1 MRMQGHYDAVQD
13 RILLVLLDASPAG
26 DAAIW
31 LTRRQWTAIAIAC
44 DRAVAALA
52 GESRDDVARRKKAA
66 AAAGPSRAPAD
77 IDKASASAGF
87 VSGIKFRRLPAG
99 LRIEIESGAPVPL
112 ALTLKGDGLASFVD
126 MVERLAAKAKWD
138 LAAAKARIGDAALVP
153 KRMLH

>member
-1 MRMQGHYDAVQD
+1 MQGHYDAVQD

-31 LTRRQWTAIAIAC
+31 LTRRQWTALAVAC
-44 DRAVAALA
+44 DRAGAAIA
-52 GESRDDVARRKKAA
+52 GESRDDAPRRKKAA
-66 AAAGPSRAPAD
+66 AASGPGRVPAD
-77 IDKASASAGF
+77 IDRARAGAGF
-87 VSGIKFRRLPAG
+87 VSGIRFRRIPSG

-112 ALTLKGDGLASFVD
+112 ALTLKGDGLASFAD